1 MPAAAYGGATSSL
14 STSPTPD
21 QADGLSYVSPAGIDV
36 TGTRSD
42 PSSISNFSRTST
54 GPPLSRTS
62 TGPPLSRTSTGPPL
76 SRVSSGGL
84 SSNSWTGVAPWDWP
98 ESLAPAFVAG
108 AAGGGGAAWG
118 AAGGGGGA
126 WGGAG
131 SGGGAWGASGAA
143 VNGSRVGAG
152 EGRAAAGGTAGEGL
166 GQQQGGLQGNSALG
180 MHAGSGYGGS
190 AAGGLGGWG
199 GPGVYSGGGA
209 AAGAVGAVEAG
220 AVAAGGGG
228 IGIGIEAGGLGRH
241 SFLAA
246 SSTSPPTFTRSL
258 TEPRLFAPRQ
268 APWHAPALSPF
279 PASAF
284 PPPPPSAYSPPP
296 PSAFPPGFPL
306 PSADPLSPLGAGAE
320 LLSPTR
326 PLPVCPAKGQ
336 WVRGSQIGAGG
347 FGRVFQCVSSMTGE
361 VFAVK
366 QVALDRSDRSELS
379 QTSQLL
385 APTSFPRP
393 APPCAPP
400 CACMPPHCSS
410 MTGEVFAV
418 KQVALDRS
426 DADFR
431 GDHSIEQLKQEIMLL
446 SRINHPNIVQYL
458 GCEIDDKYLYIFL
471 EYMEMGSILN
481 VLKKLPVRPHA
492 LLSKYVRQ
500 VLQGLAFLH
509 SMEFVHRDIK
519 CSNILVDKSGT
530 IKLADF
536 GLAKHYSASLD
547 MTGCRGTVWWM
558 APEVINASGGYDW
571 AVDIWSL
578 GCTVI
583 EMVTLWPP
591 WFHPAS
597 GCPIW
602 GRGFGPV
609 SAHALA
615 IINPANRTSGST
627 EPSGACKCPTCPTC
641 PTRSGRPGSTPPP
654 AAPSGA
660 VASAL

>member
-21 QADGLSYVSPAGIDV
+21 QADILSYVSPAGIDV
-36 TGTRSD
+36 TGTRSNL
-42 PSSISNFSRTST
+42 SSTSNFSRTST

-62 TGPPLSRTSTGPPL
+62 TGPPISQRSLSRA
-76 SRVSSGGL
+76 SSGGL
-84 SSNSWTGVAPWDWP
+84 SSSSWTGVAPWDWP

-108 AAGGGGAAWG
+108 AAGSGGGAWGTAGGGGGSWGAVNGSRAGG
-118 AAGGGGGA
+118 AAGGGG
-126 WGGAG
+126 
-131 SGGGAWGASGAA
+131 
-143 VNGSRVGAG
+143 AG
-152 EGRAAAGGTAGEGL
+152 EGA
-166 GQQQGGLQGNSALG
+166 QQQENLQGKAAVG
-180 MHAGSGYGGS
+180 MHVGGGYMLPGSGYGGT
-190 AAGGLGGWG
+190 AAGGVGGWG
-199 GPGVYSGGGA
+199 GPGAFSGGGGA
-209 AAGAVGAVEAG
+209 GGAGGTGGAVGAVEAG

-228 IGIGIEAGGLGRH
+228 IGIGTEAGGSGRH

-246 SSTSPPTFTRSL
+246 SSTSPPTITRSL
-258 TEPRLFAPRQ
+258 TDPRIFAPRQ

-279 PASAF
+279 PASPF

-296 PSAFPPGFPL
+296 TSAFPPGFSL
-306 PSADPLSPLGAGAE
+306 PSADPLSPLGAGADL

-366 QVALDRSDRSELS
+366 QVALDRSD
-379 QTSQLL
+379 
-385 APTSFPRP
+385 
-393 APPCAPP
+393 
-400 CACMPPHCSS
+400 
-410 MTGEVFAV
+410 
-418 KQVALDRS
+418 
-426 DADFR
+426 ADFR

-458 GCEIDDKYLYIFL
+458 GCELDDKYLYIFL
-471 EYMEMGSILN
+471 EYVEMGSILN

-602 GRGFGPV
+602 GRGFGPETAFMKIAGTQV
-609 SAHALA
+609 
-615 IINPANRTSGST
+615 
-627 EPSGACKCPTCPTC
+627 
-641 PTRSGRPGSTPPP
+641 PPP
-654 AAPSGA
+654 IPPGISDDLADFIASCLHLDPRRRPAAT
-660 VASAL
+660 ALLRHPFVLAHSP